1 VNKILLIND
10 NNMDNKFKK
19 GLILGGLLAVGA
31 AIGFFMTKSG
41 QELSEDLQKDLKTLA
56 KRLQKNLSKLDDV
69 TKENFDNLVDAIVT
83 EYSDKKQLA
92 NDTKD
97 TITQLLQAKW
107 LEMEA
112 EYLDEQAEHELSKE

>member
-1 VNKILLIND
+1 
-10 NNMDNKFKK
+10 MDNKFKK

-41 QELSEDLQKDLKTLA
+41 QELSEDLQKDLKTLS

>member
-1 VNKILLIND
+1 
-10 NNMDNKFKK
+10 MDNKFKK

-41 QELSEDLQKDLKTLA
+41 QERSEDLQKDLKTLA